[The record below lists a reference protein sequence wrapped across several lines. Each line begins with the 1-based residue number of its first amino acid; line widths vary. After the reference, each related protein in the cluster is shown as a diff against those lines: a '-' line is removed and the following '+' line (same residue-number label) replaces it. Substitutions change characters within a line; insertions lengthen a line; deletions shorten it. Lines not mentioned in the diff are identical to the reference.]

1 MILLVSKYRLA
12 HIRATKTDYV
22 VIFAGLVDEESDHAN
37 KIKTKI
43 FLPLKKYYQTLCSF
57 KELIEKITK
66 PVQISPNVML
76 CVVVKGSW

>member
-1 MILLVSKYRLA
+1 MLG
-12 HIRATKTDYV
+12 ATKTDYV
-22 VIFAGLVDEESDHAN
+22 VFFAGQVDEETDQAD

-43 FLPLKKYYQTLCSF
+43 FCTLRKSYQTLCSF

>member
-1 MILLVSKYRLA
+1 MSKYRVA
-12 HIRATKTDYV
+12 HIRATKPDYV
-22 VIFAGLVDEESDHAN
+22 VIFAGHVDEEADQADM
-37 KIKTKI
+37 IKTK
-43 FLPLKKYYQTLCSF
+43 FFRPLRKSYQTLCSF